1 MNIITCFQCRPNSYF
16 VLSRY
21 ADGDTEF
28 GEYPWQVAILKKEQ
42 YDNVSILD
50 NISYSCLE
58 SFSVSHLGI
67 GLN

>member
-1 MNIITCFQCRPNSYF
+1 MNIITCFQCRPSSYF

-50 NISYSCLE
+50 NIFKKYIVQLTK
-58 SFSVSHLGI
+58 
-67 GLN
+67 

>member
-1 MNIITCFQCRPNSYF
+1 MNIITCFQCRPSSYF

-50 NISYSCLE
+50 NILKNILCS
-58 SFSVSHLGI
+58 
-67 GLN
+67 

>member
-42 YDNVSILD
+42 YDNVSVSILD
-50 NISYSCLE
+50 NIFKMWETL
-58 SFSVSHLGI
+58 F
-67 GLN
+67 